1 MVKGKKILLGVC
13 GSIAA
18 YKSILLTRLLI
29 RAGAEVKIVITPSA
43 KDFVTPL
50 SLSTI
55 SRNEALSDLSRDDN
69 WANHVA
75 LGRWADLLLV
85 APLSCN
91 TLAKM
96 AAGQCDNLLLAVYLS
111 ATCPVAL
118 APAMD
123 EDMWLH
129 PATRFNI
136 ERLQSFGNRIIPVEK
151 GELASGLYGEGRM
164 AEPEQILDFIEK
176 NFFFKPRLK
185 GKRAL
190 VTAGPTQEALDPV
203 RYISNHSTGKMGIA
217 IARELAQNGA
227 AVDLVLGPSSIPV
240 NIPGVRVIPV
250 ITAEEM
256 YAASA
261 GIFPEADIAVMAAA
275 VSDYAP
281 VTVSSE
287 KIKKDSGTL
296 SLELTRT
303 RDILKTLGERKK
315 AGQLLVGFALE
326 NRDEKTYALGKLESK
341 HADLIVLNSLNDE
354 GAGFGFD
361 TNQVTLFEKGGAEIR
376 FGRKP
381 KQEVAADIVDRII
394 KLL

>member
-1 MVKGKKILLGVC
+1 
-13 GSIAA
+13 
-18 YKSILLTRLLI
+18 
-29 RAGAEVKIVITPSA
+29 
-43 KDFVTPL
+43 
-50 SLSTI
+50 
-55 SRNEALSDLSRDDN
+55 
-69 WANHVA
+69 
-75 LGRWADLLLV
+75 
-85 APLSCN
+85 
-91 TLAKM
+91 
-96 AAGQCDNLLLAVYLS
+96 
-111 ATCPVAL
+111 
-118 APAMD
+118 
-123 EDMWLH
+123 
-129 PATRFNI
+129 
-136 ERLQSFGNRIIPVEK
+136 
-151 GELASGLYGEGRM
+151 
-164 AEPEQILDFIEK
+164 
-176 NFFFKPRLK
+176 
-185 GKRAL
+185 
-190 VTAGPTQEALDPV
+190 V

-261 GIFPEADIAVMAAA
+261 RIFPEADIAVMAAA

-303 RDILKTLGERKK
+303 RDILKTLGERKR